1 MAFSEALKYL
11 QDHLKIWRTTL
22 DPAQRQ
28 EGLPPRLEEADS
40 CFYHLPPK
48 GWWGC
53 EYRERKV
60 PCRLLLPAT
69 EGATS
74 LLSNLSKADIPL
86 SFHIAPRDLHVSH
99 LDLGSDVG
107 TTADNSRDLVAT
119 PLLNTYSVPDIL
131 SHLVPV
137 ILRGCYLLPC
147 FHTWEKWLSDR

>member
-1 MAFSEALKYL
+1 MTSKVEAWPSLKLSNISRIISKYGEQHWTQLRGRKDCLLASKRQIHVSTTCHQKGGEVVNTESE
-11 QDHLKIWRTTL
+11 I
-22 DPAQRQ
+22 
-28 EGLPPRLEEADS
+28 
-40 CFYHLPPK
+40 
-48 GWWGC
+48 
-53 EYRERKV
+53 

-147 FHTWEKWLSDR
+147 FHT